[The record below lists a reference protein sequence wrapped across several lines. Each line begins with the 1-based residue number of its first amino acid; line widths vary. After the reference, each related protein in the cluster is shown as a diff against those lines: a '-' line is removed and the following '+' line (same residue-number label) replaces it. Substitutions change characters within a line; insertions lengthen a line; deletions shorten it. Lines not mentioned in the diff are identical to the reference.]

1 MTDVRWDR
9 LKELVNDALQLPAA
23 ERARFLDDAC
33 ADDPTLRSEVDELL
47 GVDVGIGDSFLNSS
61 PIEGVLDVGLREGE
75 VVAERYRL
83 IRKLG
88 EGGMGQV
95 WLAEQT
101 APVRRS
107 VALKLIKAGM
117 YDESVVQ
124 RFRSERQSLAIMDHP
139 CIAKVFDAGATPQGQ
154 PFFVME
160 YVPGVPITEYCDTHK
175 LSIQE
180 RLALFIQACEGV
192 QHAHQ
197 KAIIHR
203 DLKPANILVIEV
215 DGKPVPRIIDF
226 GLAKQIRLEA
236 ERPDETM
243 LTRFGQFMC
252 TPGYICPEQVDPDI
266 HDVDTRTDLY
276 SLGVI
281 LYVLLTGLQPFEN
294 QRRQRLPLD
303 QWVRTLR
310 EEDPPAPGG
319 KIAAFRE
326 HAVAAAA
333 ARDTTPVALSKML
346 RGDLDCITL
355 KALDRDRERRYA
367 SPQELVADLKRHL
380 NDEPISARPASTGYQ
395 LRKFVRRH
403 RIAAAVGIVGAML
416 LIVASGAG
424 LVAVRQKQYALIQRA
439 AAQRQTVRAEQE
451 ARTAKETTRFM
462 VDLFKISD
470 PGEARGNSVTA
481 REMLDKGAAR
491 VDQELAA
498 QPAIQATLM
507 DTLGTVY
514 VGLGLYRQA
523 RPLLDRA
530 VEERRRLEG
539 DDPLALPNSLEHRG
553 DVEYRQAEFASAEKD
568 YLEAIRM
575 YSLRPADRDSRIA
588 LANALHGLGFL
599 LANEGRYAEAQ
610 RDLREALSRQT
621 ALYGEVHPDIARTLK
636 DLARALADAGDLK
649 QAIPIM
655 QSAVAMQRRLRGSQ
669 PHPDVAE
676 GINDLA
682 LLQQQNGDFAAAA
695 AGYVEALALKRRL
708 YGERHPEI
716 ASGLENLA
724 SALQDKGDLAGAE
737 SNYRLALAMNRELLG
752 NEHPNVARTLHNLA
766 SLQYDRGETEEAL
779 ATEGESLAIYRKVY
793 PEGHRRL
800 AFGLN
805 TLGFWLTLAGRYTD
819 AERHVHE
826 ALDMRRRLLGDKHP
840 DVASSLVTLAHLDVA
855 EKKYSDALAA
865 AQSAAQIY
873 TAAFSATHWRTA
885 AAERA
890 EGAALSGLGR
900 YGEAEPLLARSN
912 EILSKADAPQIVRQL
927 SERYL
932 DQLHRHARTARAIA
946 TQ

>member
-1 MTDVRWDR
+1 LDEFKYRAFISYSHRDTPWADWLHKGLESYRPPKQLVGTVTAHGVVPKRVSPVFRDREELPSATDLGELLNAALRNSACQIIICSPNSAKSRWVNEEILAFKR
-9 LKELVNDALQLPAA
+9 LGRESRIFCLIVGGEPNATDMPGRESEECFPPAA
-23 ERARFLDDAC
+23 
-33 ADDPTLRSEVDELL
+33 
-47 GVDVGIGDSFLNSS
+47 
-61 PIEGVLDVGLREGE
+61 
-75 VVAERYRL
+75 
-83 IRKLG
+83 
-88 EGGMGQV
+88 
-95 WLAEQT
+95 
-101 APVRRS
+101 
-107 VALKLIKAGM
+107 
-117 YDESVVQ
+117 
-124 RFRSERQSLAIMDHP
+124 RFRLGPD
-139 CIAKVFDAGATPQGQ
+139 GQ
-154 PFFVME
+154 
-160 YVPGVPITEYCDTHK
+160 
-175 LSIQE
+175 LS
-180 RLALFIQACEGV
+180 
-192 QHAHQ
+192 
-197 KAIIHR
+197 
-203 DLKPANILVIEV
+203 
-215 DGKPVPRIIDF
+215 
-226 GLAKQIRLEA
+226 
-236 ERPDETM
+236 
-243 LTRFGQFMC
+243 
-252 TPGYICPEQVDPDI
+252 
-266 HDVDTRTDLY
+266 DTRTEPIAADARPGKDGRQNAKLKIIAGLLAVGFD
-276 SLGVI
+276 SLRRRE
-281 LYVLLTGLQPFEN
+281 Q
-294 QRRQRLPLD
+294 QRRNRRL
-303 QWVRTLR
+303 
-310 EEDPPAPGG
+310 
-319 KIAAFRE
+319 F
-326 HAVAAAA
+326 
-333 ARDTTPVALSKML
+333 
-346 RGDLDCITL
+346 
-355 KALDRDRERRYA
+355 
-367 SPQELVADLKRHL
+367 
-380 NDEPISARPASTGYQ
+380 
-395 LRKFVRRH
+395 
-403 RIAAAVGIVGAML
+403 
-416 LIVASGAG
+416 IVACGSVSGMVVTSG
-424 LVAVRQKQYALIQRA
+424 LAAYALIQRA

-840 DVASSLVTLAHLDVA
+840 DVGSSLVTLAHLDVA

-885 AAERA
+885 AAESA